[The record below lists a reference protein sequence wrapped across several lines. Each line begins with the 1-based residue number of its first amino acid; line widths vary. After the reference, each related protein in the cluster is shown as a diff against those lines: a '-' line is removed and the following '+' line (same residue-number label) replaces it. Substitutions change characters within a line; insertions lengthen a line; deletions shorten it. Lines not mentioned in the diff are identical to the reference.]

1 MIAIHSSDKKLMNH
15 KLNINSLLSDIRTE
29 LTNSIIFF
37 PFIFLDKE
45 KNEILKDKESSI
57 KLYNILQEENLF
69 LKKEIIKREM
79 LGNIIEKRNGL
90 YIYLYPQI
98 NFTKEEK
105 DKSTNIMVIGETGTW
120 KSFWLHNWVNYIQ
133 NIQLEENNRYYLFD
147 EKNLEDQYE
156 KQYGE
161 KLENNLIL
169 DKPYV
174 YNIKP
179 TNIYQ
184 NPIRVIDTVGYGD
197 IRGSTYDKSKIQ
209 DIKNLLNKL
218 NIKSLNAICLFFQ
231 ASTTRITRI
240 RFIYPQLISL
250 FGKEIFNNLLVIF
263 TFYDGNKNI
272 DCLETLKNNDGDF
285 YKCFGNI
292 NNIPYFTFNSMACF
306 TDDREDV
313 EKLYENNNI
322 NFCKFFKTV
331 SSFKRVSLANNNYQQ
346 MK

>member
-1 MIAIHSSDKKLMNH
+1 MIAIHSTYKKLMKY
-15 KLNINSLLSDIRTE
+15 KLNIDSLLSDIRTE

-57 KLYNILQEENLF
+57 KLDDILQEENLF

-79 LGNIIEKRNGL
+79 LGNILEKRNGFD
-90 YIYLYPQI
+90 IYLYPQI

-105 DKSTNIMVIGETGTW
+105 DKSTNIMVIGETGTG
-120 KSFWLHNWVNYIQ
+120 KSFWLHNLVNYIQ

-147 EKNLEDQYE
+147 EKNLGDQYD
-156 KQYGE
+156 KQHGE
-161 KLENNLIL
+161 KLPNYLIV

-184 NPIRVIDTVGYGD
+184 NPIRIIDTPGYGD
-197 IRGSTYDKSKIQ
+197 TRGLIQDNYKIQ
-209 DIKNLLNKL
+209 EIKKLLNKL
-218 NIKSLNAICLFFQ
+218 NINSLNAICLFIK
-231 ASTTRITRI
+231 ATVSRITMI
-240 RFIYPQLISL
+240 KFIYPQLVST
-250 FGKEIFNNLLVIF
+250 FGKEIFNNLFVIF
-263 TFYDGNKNI
+263 TFCDGNKNI
-272 DCLETLKNNDGDF
+272 YCLETLKNKDGDF
-285 YKCFGNI
+285 YKCFGDI

-331 SSFKRVSLANNNYQQ
+331 SSFKRVSLSNNNYQ
-346 MK
+346 KIE